1 MEEVSTGE
9 HPEPKVGAM
18 LMSKVIH
25 SIMVVMMV
33 MGMGMVMIMAQ
44 WMNWTFEL
52 LPLLLQKIN
61 AFAVAVHPVQ
71 IVLQV

>member
-18 LMSKVIH
+18 LMSEVIH
-25 SIMVVMMV
+25 SSMVVMMV
-33 MGMGMVMIMAQ
+33 MGMVIVVIMVQ

-61 AFAVAVHPVQ
+61 AFAVVVHPVQ
-71 IVLQV
+71 IVLRA

>member
-25 SIMVVMMV
+25 SIMVVMI
-33 MGMGMVMIMAQ
+33 GMVMVVVVIMAQ

-52 LPLLLQKIN
+52 LPLLLQKIS
-61 AFAVAVHPVQ
+61 AFAGAVHPVQ